1 VALDIEK
8 IRSIGV
14 PHKKRGSH
22 VYSEGGNSRTA
33 VERVREYAEM
43 NPQASQRELERQARI
58 EACGA
63 RNQETFANAL
73 KDGLSEASRIVN
85 AQADS
90 VAVAESAADA
100 KE

>member
-1 VALDIEK
+1 VSLDLEK

-22 VYSEGGNSRTA
+22 VYSEGGNPRTA
-33 VERVREYAEM
+33 VERVREYAAL
-43 NPQASQRELERQARI
+43 NPNASQRELERQARI

-63 RNQETFANAL
+63 RNQETFAHAL
-73 KDGLSEASRIVN
+73 TEGLTEASRIVG
-85 AQADS
+85 AKADS
-90 VAVAESAADA
+90 VAVAESGATI